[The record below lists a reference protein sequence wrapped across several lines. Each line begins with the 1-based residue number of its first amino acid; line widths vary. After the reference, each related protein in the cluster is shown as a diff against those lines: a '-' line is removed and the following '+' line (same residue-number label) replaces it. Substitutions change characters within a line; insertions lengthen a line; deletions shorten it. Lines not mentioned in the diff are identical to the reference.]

1 MGRPQSPVL
10 SRKFSLL
17 CNNLESN
24 NECQFS
30 LRDLRDIVVEIC
42 GSDIDYT
49 DYYLKTKLIDFLKT
63 DWLYIAYL
71 EIKVFYVCPKLVTRF
86 LIFGTKTESN
96 LQRKNVKE

>member
-10 SRKFSLL
+10 SRQFSLL
-17 CNNLESN
+17 CIYLESN

-30 LRDLRDIVVEIC
+30 LKDREDIVVEIS

-71 EIKVFYVCPKLVTRF
+71 EIKVFYVCPKLVSRF
-86 LIFGTKTESN
+86 LNFDTKTESK